1 MAKNLSDFANEKI
14 DIKKME
20 EEVIKNSD
28 KLSRETVETAEE
40 VYNKYKD
47 MSQEDLTK
55 EFLSASKQKLQNG
68 ELTHEK
74 LASMAG
80 LLSPYLNNNQ
90 KAFLNDLLKKLDE

>member
-20 EEVIKNSD
+20 EEVIKNAD
-28 KLSRETVETAEE
+28 KLQRETVETAEE

-47 MSQEDLTK
+47 MSQEELTK
-55 EFLSASKQKLQNG
+55 EFLSASKQKLQNV

-74 LASMAG
+74 LANMAG

-90 KAFLNDLLKKLDE
+90 KAFLNDLLKNLDE

>member
-20 EEVIKNSD
+20 EEVIKNTD
-28 KLSRETVETAEE
+28 KLQRETVETAEE

-74 LASMAG
+74 LANMAG

-90 KAFLNDLLKKLDE
+90 KAFLNDLLKNLDE

>member
-1 MAKNLSDFANEKI
+1 MAKNLSDFAKENI

-20 EEVIKNSD
+20 EEIIKNSD
-28 KLSRETVETAEE
+28 NLQRERIETAEE

-47 MSQEDLTK
+47 MSQEDLTR

-74 LASMAG
+74 LANMAG
-80 LLSPYLNNNQ
+80 LLSPYLDNNQ
-90 KAFLNDLLKKLDE
+90 KNFLNELLKKLDE

>member
-20 EEVIKNSD
+20 EEVIKNAD
-28 KLSRETVETAEE
+28 KLQRETVETAEE

-47 MSQEDLTK
+47 MSQEELTK

-74 LASMAG
+74 LANMAG

-90 KAFLNDLLKKLDE
+90 KAFLNDLLKNLDE